1 MNRPMTA
8 HAEPDLGQLNRTYRP
23 ALMAFFLRR
32 LHNHAEAEDMTQDV
46 FVRLA
51 KADRSQMRSAEAY
64 IFQIAANLLRDRARR
79 EKYRADYRG
88 DLMADE
94 GVGVDPIDPSRI
106 VGGQQALTV
115 LAASLADLP
124 ELTRRIFICH
134 RLESISRRDIA
145 STFRLSE
152 AAVDRHL
159 AKALAFLIARVR
171 NS

>member
-1 MNRPMTA
+1 MNRSMTA
-8 HAEPDLGQLNRTYRP
+8 AADLDLDQLNRTYRP

-51 KADRSQMRSAEAY
+51 RADCSQMRSAEAY

-79 EKYRADYRG
+79 EKYRLDYRG
-88 DLMADE
+88 ELMADE
-94 GVGVDPIDPSRI
+94 AVGVDPLDPSRI
-106 VGGQQALTV
+106 VGGQEALTV
-115 LAASLADLP
+115 LAESLADLP

-134 RLESISRRDIA
+134 RLEAISRRDIA
-145 STFRLSE
+145 SAFRLSE
-152 AAVDRHL
+152 SAVDRHL

-171 NS
+171 GG